1 MRYFV
6 TIDAVE
12 HAIDVMELPG
22 GGYEVRLLDAPDAPA
37 GSGRKL
43 SAEVVG
49 KGGSLTIRV
58 GERVI
63 DLVVDGEPPEQT
75 VFGSGRRAA
84 VRVESERQRA
94 LASVRSS
101 SGAAGQ
107 GTVLSP
113 MPGKVIKVLVAE
125 GDDVDA
131 GAPLVVVEAMKM
143 ENELAAPKSGVV
155 SKVLVQPGDTVEG
168 GAPLIEVS

>member
-6 TIDAVE
+6 TLDAAL

-22 GGYEVRLLDAPDAPA
+22 GGYEIRLLDSPDAPA
-37 GSGRKL
+37 GSGQKL

-49 KGGSLTIRV
+49 KTGSLTIRV
-58 GERVI
+58 GDRVI

-75 VFGSGRRAA
+75 IFGSGRRAT

-94 LASVRSS
+94 LASVRSA
-101 SGAAGQ
+101 SGGTGQ
-107 GTVLSP
+107 GTVVSP
-113 MPGKVIKVLVAE
+113 MPGKVVKVLVSE
-125 GDDVDA
+125 GDAVEA

-155 SKVLVQPGDTVEG
+155 AKVLVAPGDTVEG
-168 GAPLIEVS
+168 GAPLIEVG